1 MNDYTF
7 FPENPDHGPLDALAH
22 VPSDALTPVAQVV
35 QRINAVGQ
43 ILRLGAWSIVAK
55 MEPTDFEALLVQL
68 HGWLAQ
74 PLQRSSNVSA
84 FEGSLA
90 YHLGQRTERP

>member
-1 MNDYTF
+1 M
-7 FPENPDHGPLDALAH
+7 DALAH
-22 VPSDALTPVAQVV
+22 VPNDALMPITQAV

-43 ILRLGAWSIVAK
+43 ILRLGAWSIVAR
-55 MEPTDFEALLVQL
+55 MEAADFDALRPQL

-74 PLQRSSNVSA
+74 PLQRSSNVRA

-90 YHLGQRTERP
+90 HHVGQSKEQL